1 MMGDRVLKKMVGT
14 IALSI
19 AAFVAIAAPA
29 SYFTVNYL
37 HQSEV
42 MAFKARLTA
51 ARVAQYIYAH
61 DELWQ
66 YQQLRLAELI
76 QLPERGEEP
85 LRHIIYD
92 LSERPVLD
100 EDPAL
105 AGPVMERRAP
115 ILIGDSVVGYTAVQ
129 RSMTPDLYG
138 TALAAAVGL
147 VLGFAVYFAVRSFP
161 LRALDKALGALQRSE
176 ASLAEQNEQLRVS
189 EAKLSDALGMARAG
203 QWEYDF
209 ATDRFTFNDN
219 FYRIFRTTAEAVG
232 GYTMTSADYA
242 RRFVHPDDIALVG
255 AEIKAAIEANDPAY
269 RREFEH
275 RIVYADGTF
284 GDISVRISIV
294 KDEHGRT
301 IKSCGVNQ
309 DITERKRVQLAL
321 AESELKLTAA
331 LNNMSH
337 GLCMFDADGKLVIF
351 NARFLEIYG
360 LADGRLKPGMTTPEM
375 MALGGIDGTAEDVD
389 PDGTLGVQANFL
401 RDGKAGS
408 MIQRLSDG
416 RSIAISWRPKPE
428 GGFVAIFEDITER
441 LSAEAKIQFLAHHDA
456 LTHLPNRVAFYERM
470 DEVVDN
476 LRRDEAVAV
485 LSLDLDHFKGVND
498 TLGHP
503 IGDRLLQCVAE
514 RIRHCIRDEDIVARL
529 GGDEFA
535 VVQVPTG
542 NPSEI
547 GALASRLIEIV
558 GAPYEIDGHQVVVGA
573 SIGIAMAPSDSD
585 VPDVLMKDAD
595 LALYRAKAEG
605 GGVYRFFEIEMD
617 TRMQARRVL
626 ELDLRKAIVNAEFEM
641 YYQPITD
648 IKSGRISSFE
658 ALIRWHHPERGI
670 VAPVEFIPVAEETG
684 LIVPV
689 GEWILRQACKEAA
702 GWPDNVTV
710 AVNLSPAQFK
720 SKNLVPT
727 VISALATSGLP
738 ASRLELEITETV
750 LVQESDGAFELL
762 HQLRN
767 LGIRIAMDDF
777 GTGYSSL
784 AYLRSFP
791 FDKIKID
798 QSFIRDLPAKKD
810 SVAIVRA
817 VVGLSSSLGITT
829 TAEGVETREQL
840 ESVAAEGCT
849 EVQGYL
855 FSQPKPASEV
865 ARILREQNPAI
876 EAVA

>member
-1 MMGDRVLKKMVGT
+1 MMSGLLLKKMVGT

-19 AAFVAIAAPA
+19 AAFVAIAAPV
-29 SYFTVNYL
+29 SYFAVNYV

-42 MAFKARLTA
+42 LAFKARLTA
-51 ARVAQYIYAH
+51 ARVAQYIYTH

-85 LRHIIYD
+85 SRHVVYD
-92 LSERPVLD
+92 LSDRPVLD

-105 AGPVMERRAP
+105 TGPVMERRAP
-115 ILIGDSVVGYTAVQ
+115 ILIGDSIVGYTAVQ
-129 RSMTPDLYG
+129 RSTTPDLYG
-138 TALAAAVGL
+138 TALAAVLGL
-147 VLGFAVYFAVRSFP
+147 VLGLAVYFAVRSFP
-161 LRALDKALGALQRSE
+161 LRALDKTLVALRRSE
-176 ASLAEQNEQLRVS
+176 TILAEQNEQLRVS

-203 QWEYDF
+203 HWEYDL

-219 FYRIFRTTAEAVG
+219 FYRIFHTTAAAVG
-232 GYTMTSADYA
+232 GYTMTSGDYA
-242 RRFVHPDDIALVG
+242 RRFLHSDDAAIVA
-255 AEIKAAIEANDPAY
+255 AEIRAAIETGDSGLG
-269 RREFEH
+269 REFEH

-284 GDISVRISIV
+284 GYISVRISII
-294 KDEHGRT
+294 KDEYGRT
-301 IKSCGVNQ
+301 IKTCGVNQ

-337 GLCMFDADGKLVIF
+337 GLCMFDADGRLVVF
-351 NARFLEIYG
+351 NARCVEIYE
-360 LADGRLKPGMTTPEM
+360 LPDGALKPGMTTPEII
-375 MALGGIDGTAEDVD
+375 ALGGISGRAEDVD
-389 PDGTLGVQANFL
+389 PEATLAVQANFM
-401 RDGKAGS
+401 RDGKAGA

-416 RSIAISWRPKPE
+416 RSIAISYRPMPD

-441 LSAEAKIQFLAHHDA
+441 LSAEAKINYLAHHDA
-456 LTHLPNRVAFYERM
+456 LTNLPNRVAFYERM
-470 DEVVDN
+470 DEVVGK

-485 LSLDLDHFKGVND
+485 LSLDLDHFKSVND

-503 IGDRLLQCVAE
+503 VGDQLLQGVAE

-542 NPSEI
+542 NPSDI
-547 GALASRLIEIV
+547 TTLAARLIEVV
-558 GAPYEIDGHQVVVGA
+558 GSPYDIGGHQVVVGA
-573 SIGIAMAPSDSD
+573 SIGIAMAPSDGD

-605 GGVYRFFEIEMD
+605 GGVYRFFEIGMD

-626 ELDLRKAIVNAEFEM
+626 ELDLRKAIVNAEFEL

-648 IKSGRISSFE
+648 IKSGRISGFE
-658 ALIRWHHPERGI
+658 SLVRWHHPERGI
-670 VAPVEFIPVAEETG
+670 VGPVEFIPVAEESS
-684 LIVPV
+684 LIVPL

-702 GWPDNVTV
+702 GWPDDVTV
-710 AVNLSPAQFK
+710 AVNISPAQFK

-727 VISALATSGLP
+727 VINALATSGLP

-750 LVQESDGAFELL
+750 LAQESEGAFEIL

-798 QSFIRDLPAKKD
+798 QSFIRDLPGKKD
-810 SVAIVRA
+810 SMAIVRA

-840 ESVAAEGCT
+840 ESVTAEGCT
-849 EVQGYL
+849 EVQGFL